1 MKKKISFST
10 KGQRADIGDIV
21 IYRIIPNRYANA
33 VGPFV
38 FLDHMAPK
46 VHAADEPKMKNGTGA
61 HPHRGIATLTYLL
74 HGEDEHF
81 DSAGHHAKVNSGG
94 IQWMKAG
101 NGVIHDENLNVDPRQ
116 DNQLTQGLQFWI
128 NLPAINKA
136 EAPQYLA
143 IQAEEV
149 PQKQLDQEQGWIKVI
164 AGHYENLVS
173 SVPSYSQ
180 QFIYHIHLEAGQQFS
195 VTATDNWEYG
205 AFLLQSNAII
215 NDTEF
220 QEGEF
225 IEFDREGGIIEINNN
240 AASAV
245 DLILFGGETYHEP
258 IVAEGPFVMNSKL
271 EIAQA
276 YRDFF
281 NGKYGEIVYHN

>member
-149 PQKQLDQEQGWIKVI
+149 PQKQLDQEQG
-164 AGHYENLVS
+164 
-173 SVPSYSQ
+173 
-180 QFIYHIHLEAGQQFS
+180 
-195 VTATDNWEYG
+195 
-205 AFLLQSNAII
+205 
-215 NDTEF
+215 
-220 QEGEF
+220 
-225 IEFDREGGIIEINNN
+225 
-240 AASAV
+240 
-245 DLILFGGETYHEP
+245 
-258 IVAEGPFVMNSKL
+258 
-271 EIAQA
+271 
-276 YRDFF
+276 
-281 NGKYGEIVYHN
+281 